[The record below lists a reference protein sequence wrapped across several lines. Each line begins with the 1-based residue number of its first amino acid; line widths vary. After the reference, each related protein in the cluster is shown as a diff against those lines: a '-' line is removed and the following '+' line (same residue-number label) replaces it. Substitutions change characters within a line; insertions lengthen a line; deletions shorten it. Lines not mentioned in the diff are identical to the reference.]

1 MTLLAPTMQ
10 AFFTDRM
17 INQKNASPRTICA
30 YRDTMRLLLT
40 FATETTGTPPSRLD
54 IEQLDAPLIGAF
66 LDHLEHDRGNS
77 PRTRNARL
85 AAIHSLYRYAALR
98 HPEHAHTI
106 ARVIEIPQKTHE
118 RATVCHLEPPEI
130 KALLAA
136 PDRSTWLGRRD
147 HALLLTAIQTG
158 LRCLRAR
165 RACLQ
170 RHLDI
175 RRRACSRANRE
186 GPQAALHPTERRDEG
201 RAAHM
206 ARRASGHA
214 RGSAVP
220 QPERR
225 VARSRRGRLAAH
237 QHAPAAAHGCPS
249 LGRMKVTP
257 HVLRHTC
264 AMMLRAVGVDLSVI
278 ALWLGHE
285 SIEFDPDLL
294 ARRPCAQG
302 EGPGTH
308 RAGRH
313 ASREI
318 PTPRHPPGVP
328 RRPLIIRSSNRY
340 RHRPRKELA
349 SATNGPLKII
359 LDPE

>member
-10 AFFTDRM
+10 AFFTDRL

-66 LDHLEHDRGNS
+66 LDHLEHERGNS

-158 LRCLRAR
+158 LRVSELCGVRIGHVRLEGGASIQVLGKRRKHRVTPLTPGTVKVLRVWV
-165 RACLQ
+165 
-170 RHLDI
+170 
-175 RRRACSRANRE
+175 RE
-186 GPQAALHPTERRDEG
+186 RQGDDDDPLFPTRQGRPADPEG
-201 RAAHM
+201 D
-206 ARRASGHA
+206 
-214 RGSAVP
+214 
-220 QPERR
+220 R
-225 VARSRRGRLAAH
+225 VAAGQAHRDRRGPLPVAEQEACH
-237 QHAPAAAHGCPS
+237 PA
-249 LGRMKVTP
+249 
-257 HVLRHTC
+257 
-264 AMMLRAVGVDLSVI
+264 RA
-278 ALWLGHE
+278 
-285 SIEFDPDLL
+285 
-294 ARRPCAQG
+294 
-302 EGPGTH
+302 
-308 RAGRH
+308 
-313 ASREI
+313 
-318 PTPRHPPGVP
+318 
-328 RRPLIIRSSNRY
+328 
-340 RHRPRKELA
+340 
-349 SATNGPLKII
+349 
-359 LDPE
+359 

>member
-17 INQKNASPRTICA
+17 IDQKNASPRTICA

-66 LDHLEHDRGNS
+66 LDHLERDRGNS

-158 LRCLRAR
+158 LRVSELCGVWIGHVRLEGGASIQVLGKRRKQRVTPLTPGTVKVLRVWLRERGGEEDDPLFPTRQGGALSPK
-165 RACLQ
+165 AIAWL
-170 RHLDI
+170 LDKHTNT
-175 RRRACSRANRE
+175 AASR
-186 GPQAALHPTERRDEG
+186 
-201 RAAHM
+201 
-206 ARRASGHA
+206 
-214 RGSAVP
+214 
-220 QPERR
+220 
-225 VARSRRGRLAAH
+225 
-237 QHAPAAAHGCPS
+237 CPS
-249 LGRMKVTP
+249 LNKKRVTP
-257 HVLRHTC
+257 HVLRHTN
-264 AMMLRAVGVDLSVI
+264 AMLVLAKNDIATV

-285 SIEFDPDLL
+285 STKSTEVYLHSNTKIKQEAIDKIAPIDTPPGRYKPSDKLL
-294 ARRPCAQG
+294 AF
-302 EGPGTH
+302 
-308 RAGRH
+308 
-313 ASREI
+313 
-318 PTPRHPPGVP
+318 
-328 RRPLIIRSSNRY
+328 
-340 RHRPRKELA
+340 
-349 SATNGPLKII
+349 
-359 LDPE
+359 LDSL